1 VSGDSANSH
10 TIKALR
16 ELAERSLEL
25 ADLAAVERLLT
36 RTLPGSLGL
45 SWSMLLLWDRKLDS
59 FNTVSGNETQPG
71 AKRSAAAPA
80 PPEARYLIAE
90 GTLLETQ
97 GRDPGVLVPLMA
109 RSGLVGMLTL
119 AEPGEPPRA
128 FSAPEVELLSRIA
141 GRAALAVENHLYQQ
155 ELIASERLAALGT
168 MASMLAHDF
177 RGPMTVIRGYAEQLL
192 SAEMPSREVHDLAGV
207 IVETIDR
214 LNRMTNETLD
224 FAREGERLAL
234 RPILLR
240 PWLELLC
247 VDLAEEH
254 PGLVL
259 VRELDVDDQKVA
271 LDTDK
276 LWRAVSNIAA
286 NAEDAMKGKGRF
298 RVRATTDSST
308 GRTLTLELSDDGPGV
323 PAEIRDRIFEPFVT
337 SGKTRGTGLGL
348 AVARRFVEQHG
359 GRLELLPEGPG
370 ARFRMTLPL
379 EVRPAPAPPSH

>member
-10 TIKALR
+10 TLKALR

-45 SWSMLLLWDRKLDS
+45 PWSTLLLWDRKLDS
-59 FNTVSGNETQPG
+59 FHTVSANQTQVG
-71 AKRSAAAPA
+71 GKRSAAAPT
-80 PPEARYLIAE
+80 PPEARYLIAD
-90 GTLLETQ
+90 GALLETQ

-119 AEPGEPPRA
+119 AEPGTPPRA

-141 GRAALAVENHLYQQ
+141 GRAALAVENHLYQR

-192 SAEMPSREVHDLAGV
+192 STEMPSREVHDLAGV

-259 VRELDVDDQKVA
+259 VRELDVDDQRVA

-276 LWRAVSNIAA
+276 LWRAISNIAA
-286 NAEDAMKGKGRF
+286 NAEDAMKGKGRL
-298 RVRATTDSST
+298 RVRAATDSS
-308 GRTLTLELSDDGPGV
+308 GRTLVLELSDEGPGV
-323 PAEIRDRIFEPFVT
+323 PPEIRDRIFEPFVT
-337 SGKTRGTGLGL
+337 AGKTRGTGLGL

-379 EVRPAPAPPSH
+379 EARPAPAPPSR

>member
-1 VSGDSANSH
+1 M
-10 TIKALR
+10 ALR
-16 ELAERSLEL
+16 DLAERSLEL

-45 SWSMLLLWDRKLDS
+45 PWSTLLLWDRKLDS
-59 FNTVSGNETQPG
+59 FHTVSANETQVG
-71 AKRSAAAPA
+71 AKRSAVAPT
-80 PPEARYLIAE
+80 PPEARYLIAD
-90 GTLLETQ
+90 GALLETQ
-97 GRDPGVLVPLMA
+97 GQDPGVLVPLMA

-119 AEPGEPPRA
+119 AQPGEPPRA
-128 FSAPEVELLSRIA
+128 FSAQEVELLSRIA

-192 SAEMPSREVHDLAGV
+192 STEMPSREVHDLAGV

-234 RPILLR
+234 RSIELR

-254 PGLVL
+254 PGLTL
-259 VRELDVDDQKVA
+259 IRELDVDDQKVT

-276 LWRAVSNIAA
+276 LWRAISNIVA
-286 NAEDAMKGKGRF
+286 NADDAMKGKGNF
-298 RVRATTDSST
+298 RVRAAAGSSP
-308 GRTLTLELSDDGPGV
+308 GRALVLELSDEGPGV
-323 PAEIRDRIFEPFVT
+323 PPEIRDRIFEPFVT
-337 SGKTRGTGLGL
+337 AGKTRGTGLGL

-379 EVRPAPAPPSH
+379 EARPAPAPPSR

>member
-1 VSGDSANSH
+1 MSGDSANSH
-10 TIKALR
+10 TIKALSEIA
-16 ELAERSLEL
+16 ELSLEL

-36 RTLPGSLGL
+36 RTLLGSLGL
-45 SWSMLLLWDRKLDS
+45 SWSTLLLWDRKLDS
-59 FNTVSGNETQPG
+59 FHTVSGNETQLG
-71 AKRSAAAPA
+71 GKRSAVAPA

-109 RSGLVGMLTL
+109 RSGLVGMLSL
-119 AEPGEPPRA
+119 AEPGQPPRA
-128 FSAPEVELLSRIA
+128 FSAHEVELLSRIA

-234 RPILLR
+234 RPVHLR

-254 PGLVL
+254 PGLTL
-259 VRELDVDDQKVA
+259 VRELDVEDQKVA

-276 LWRAVSNIAA
+276 LWRAITNIAA

-298 RVRATTDSST
+298 RVRAST
-308 GRTLTLELSDDGPGV
+308 GTGRILTLELSDDGPGV
-323 PAEIRDRIFEPFVT
+323 PPEIRDRIFEPFVT

-359 GRLELLPEGPG
+359 GRLELLAEGPG

-379 EVRPAPAPPSH
+379 EARPAPAQPSR